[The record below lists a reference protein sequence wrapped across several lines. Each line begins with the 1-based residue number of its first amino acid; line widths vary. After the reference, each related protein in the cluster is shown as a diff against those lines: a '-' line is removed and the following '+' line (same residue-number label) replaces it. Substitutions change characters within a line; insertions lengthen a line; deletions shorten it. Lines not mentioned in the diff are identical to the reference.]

1 VIFKLYDTY
10 GFPVDIVRDTI
21 REEDITLDM
30 EGFDREMADQRSRSR
45 SKVSFAGISDAYR
58 KLTSKGVQSE
68 FLGHMQL
75 QCESGVLLLVQDGS
89 EVDFAGKG
97 GNVEVVT
104 EQTPFYGEAGGQ
116 VGDRG
121 RITADDL
128 DLEVTDTIKDPTG
141 LIIHKGTVRS
151 GRIQKGQTVQL
162 SVDSEKRR
170 ATQRNHTATHIL
182 HAVLRGVLGDH
193 VKQAGSLVAPDRMR
207 FDFSHFSQ
215 IDPDT
220 LDRIE
225 ALVNE
230 KIRADMSMQTAEMEA
245 EQAFQSGAT
254 ALFEEK
260 YGDRV
265 RVVSLSDFSKELCG
279 GTHVQ
284 RTGEIGLFKIVSES
298 SAASGVRRIEALTGQ
313 AALEYAQETERLLQ
327 QAAHLV
333 KDRPET
339 VPARLEKLMADHKTL
354 EKEVER
360 LKAKI
365 AVLSASGAEERI
377 ETVDGVKVLAKRV
390 SVDTP
395 AALRDLADQFKNKIG
410 SGVVV
415 LGAAA
420 EGKAMLIAVV
430 TKDLV
435 DRFHAGNI
443 VKDLAAVVGG
453 KGGGRPDMAQAG
465 GPQPENLEQA
475 LERVY
480 EIVAGA

>member
-1 VIFKLYDTY
+1 
-10 GFPVDIVRDTI
+10 
-21 REEDITLDM
+21 M
-30 EGFDREMADQRSRSR
+30 EGFDRAMADQRSRSR
-45 SKVSFAGISDAYR
+45 SKISFAGISDAYR

-75 QCESGVLLLVQDGS
+75 QCESSVLLLVQDGG

-97 GNVEVVT
+97 SRVEVVT

-141 LIIHKGTVRS
+141 LTIHKGTVRS

-162 SVDSEKRR
+162 IVDSEKRS

-215 IDPDT
+215 IDPET

-313 AALEYAQETERLLQ
+313 AALEYTQQTERLLQ
-327 QAAHLV
+327 QTSHLV

-339 VPARLEKLMADHKTL
+339 LPARVEKLMADHKTL